1 MAVKV
6 GINGFGRIGRL
17 LARILGP
24 RHPQLELAAINS
36 RADSFQLAHLLKHD
50 SVHRTFQAEVE
61 YEDDYLTINGRKIA
75 VTRKSSPG
83 EIPWKYLGVQIV
95 LEATGK
101 FKGKADCQGHFDA
114 GAQKVLIGAPG
125 KDVDGTFVMGVNN
138 ADYDPAK
145 HHVISNAS
153 CTTNCLAPTA
163 KVLNEAFGIEH
174 GIMTTIHSYTM
185 SQRILDGSQKDI
197 RRARAAAMSLIPT
210 TTGAASQVGLV
221 IPDLVGKLDGYAI
234 RVPTPDVSIVD
245 LTCRL
250 SRGVTVEEVNSAL
263 KKAADGPLK
272 GILSVTDDPLV
283 SVDYT
288 GCPYSAVVD
297 APLTQVLGER
307 MVKVVVWYDNETG
320 FASRHVELAAHVAS
334 KM

>member
-1 MAVKV
+1 MAVKI

-24 RHPQLELAAINS
+24 GHPDLELAVINS
-36 RADSFQLAHLLKHD
+36 RADSFQLSHLLKYD
-50 SVHRTFQAEVE
+50 SVHRAFQSKVE
-61 YEDDYLTINGRKIA
+61 YEDDSLTIDGHKVA
-75 VTRKSSPG
+75 VTRQSSPA
-83 EIPWKYLGVQIV
+83 EIPWKELGVKIV

-101 FKGKADCQGHFDA
+101 FKSTQDCQGHLDA

-125 KDVDGTFVMGVNN
+125 NKVDGTFVMGVNHKS
-138 ADYDPAK
+138 YDPAK

-163 KVLNEAFGIEH
+163 KVLHEEFGIEH

-221 IPDLVGKLDGYAI
+221 IPDLAGKLDGYAI

-250 SRGVTVEEVNSAL
+250 ARGVTVQQVNSAL

-272 GILSVTDDPLV
+272 GILFVTEEPLV

-307 MVKVVVWYDNETG
+307 MVKVVVWYDNEMG
-320 FASRHVELAAHVAS
+320 FASRHVELAAYVAS

>member
-17 LARILGP
+17 LARILGSG
-24 RHPQLELAAINS
+24 HPELELSAINS

-50 SVHRTFQAEVE
+50 SVHRTYPGTVTYAE
-61 YEDDYLTINGRKIA
+61 DSLTINGRKVT
-75 VTRKSSPG
+75 VTRKTAPA
-83 EIPWKYLGVQIV
+83 EIPWKDLGVQVV

-101 FKGKADCQGHFDA
+101 FKSTEDCQGHLQA
-114 GAQKVLIGAPG
+114 GARKVLIGAPG
-125 KDVDGTFVMGVNN
+125 KKVDGTFVMGVNHK
-138 ADYDPAK
+138 DYDPAK

-153 CTTNCLAPTA
+153 CTTNCLAPVA
-163 KVLNEAFGIEH
+163 KVLHGEFVIEH
-174 GIMTTIHSYTM
+174 GIMTTIHAYTM

-210 TTGAASQVGLV
+210 TTGAASQAGLV
-221 IPDLVGKLDGYAI
+221 IPELTGKLDGYAI

-250 SRGVTVEEVNSAL
+250 GRTVTAEQVNLAF
-263 KKAADGPLK
+263 KKAAEGPLK
-272 GILSVTDDPLV
+272 GILAITEEPLV

-297 APLTQVLGER
+297 APLTQVMAGR
-307 MVKVVVWYDNETG
+307 MVKVVAWYDNEMG
-320 FASRHVELAAHVAS
+320 FASRHVELAAYVAA
-334 KM
+334 KL